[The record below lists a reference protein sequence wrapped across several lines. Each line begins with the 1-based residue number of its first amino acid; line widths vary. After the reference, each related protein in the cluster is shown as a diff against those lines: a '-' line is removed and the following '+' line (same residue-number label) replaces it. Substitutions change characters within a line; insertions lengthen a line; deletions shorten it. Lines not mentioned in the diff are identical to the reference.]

1 MNAGQKYVQ
10 LSSISYFRLFLTF
23 CTMGICQ
30 ITLEKLSFLNANSN
44 LSTYLILPGY
54 LKIIIWKYDI
64 AGPTLKN
71 IGVHFISKLTLGIM

>member
-30 ITLEKLSFLNANSN
+30 IKVRIFWEDHENLAHIPLFFYITERSDSFEKVLSVFDFLQKTNEQIQ
-44 LSTYLILPGY
+44 LC
-54 LKIIIWKYDI
+54 
-64 AGPTLKN
+64 
-71 IGVHFISKLTLGIM
+71 